1 MFLIRHASLRE
12 ANQGQ
17 NQKYHITELLRD
29 QLFFKSSLRLKTT
42 AQTNPEYNYKL
53 SYFSA
58 NNHVTS

>member
-42 AQTNPEYNYKL
+42 AQTNPEYNY
-53 SYFSA
+53 
-58 NNHVTS
+58 